1 MALEALDQIADP
13 TAHRFE
19 GGAAVAGGEVAR
31 LFLAVAKPAL
41 PCDIGPGVVIALLG
55 LDSSPVEAETDPHP
69 AGLAPRCHHG
79 VETSRFDEVV
89 GPLNKHRSSCLIG
102 LYTRLRRMTGEGPT
116 MISPTIYH
124 GGPILTA
131 DDHESM
137 AEAVLVDDGR
147 IVAVGTLDAVTS
159 AAPPGATRFDL
170 AGATMTPGLIDPHGH
185 FPASGIMA
193 LCEVDLSPPLLGTC
207 RGFDDVFERLSD
219 KAAKTPKGEWVQGRM
234 LDHTSMPEGRFPTRE
249 ELDRITTD
257 HPLWVCHISGHAAA
271 ANSAALAYLGVD
283 RDTPDPRGGRYGRH
297 GTTGDLDGLVEGMTA
312 MGEVGDGEFEVTNER
327 FKAGFA
333 HAAAEYLAHG
343 VTLAQNA

>member
-1 MALEALDQIADP
+1 
-13 TAHRFE
+13 
-19 GGAAVAGGEVAR
+19 
-31 LFLAVAKPAL
+31 
-41 PCDIGPGVVIALLG
+41 
-55 LDSSPVEAETDPHP
+55 
-69 AGLAPRCHHG
+69 
-79 VETSRFDEVV
+79 
-89 GPLNKHRSSCLIG
+89 
-102 LYTRLRRMTGEGPT
+102 
-116 MISPTIYH
+116 
-124 GGPILTA
+124 
-131 DDHESM
+131 
-137 AEAVLVDDGR
+137 
-147 IVAVGTLDAVTS
+147 
-159 AAPPGATRFDL
+159 
-170 AGATMTPGLIDPHGH
+170 
-185 FPASGIMA
+185 
-193 LCEVDLSPPLLGTC
+193 
-207 RGFDDVFERLSD
+207 
-219 KAAKTPKGEWVQGRM
+219 M